1 MDLLPWLQIGWMLCG
16 CFWWMIGWSS
26 EVHWWVHWLVRR
38 HCFCL
43 VLGGRRTD
51 AHARMVMSQI
61 KIIFYHLIVILV
73 YDDVVPTDESS
84 GSGVTIY

>member
-1 MDLLPWLQIGWMLCG
+1 
-16 CFWWMIGWSS
+16 
-26 EVHWWVHWLVRR
+26 
-38 HCFCL
+38 
-43 VLGGRRTD
+43 
-51 AHARMVMSQI
+51 MVMSQI